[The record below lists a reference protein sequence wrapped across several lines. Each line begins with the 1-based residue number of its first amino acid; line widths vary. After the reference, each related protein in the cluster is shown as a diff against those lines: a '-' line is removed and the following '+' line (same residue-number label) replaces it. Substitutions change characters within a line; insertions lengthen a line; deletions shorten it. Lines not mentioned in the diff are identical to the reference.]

1 MTTYTDR
8 LKQQAAIQKAINDK
22 RALEDA
28 KRCQE
33 EAKRDC
39 ERKERLAREAELKCQ
54 EEARRDCADKERK
67 ALIEKGKEATK
78 QAEKTGAKRKP
89 FESIFEEIKVNPDYS
104 KTRSLDWFRSKIQA
118 LSDTHPAESGPLIAT
133 NRQRMTTNLLPG
145 SLVFFKY
152 DAKYKDTLPYWDKF
166 PLSFIFSMSSTG
178 FKGINFH
185 YLPYGLR
192 IKLYDKMNTIAGN
205 PSMPTLQIQQL
216 TWQLLSNVAKFP
228 EVRPAVKQYLYGH
241 IRSKFLQL
249 DLNDW
254 KTAIMLPC
262 EEFEGATQAEV
273 GRNSSIS
280 IAQIRNNRRNR

>member
-1 MTTYTDR
+1 MTYIER
-8 LKQQAAIQKAINDK
+8 LKQQALIQKAIADK
-22 RALEDA
+22 RALDDA

-39 ERKERLAREAELKCQ
+39 DRKERLAKEAERKCQ
-54 EEARRDCADKERK
+54 EEARRDCAEKELLK
-67 ALIEKGKEATK
+67 NKNVLGEKK
-78 QAEKTGAKRKP
+78 QPEKDSKKRTP
-89 FESIFEEIKVNPDYS
+89 FDSIFEEIKVNPGYS
-104 KTRSLDWFRSKIQA
+104 KTRSLEWFRTKINDLA
-118 LSDTHPAESGPLIAT
+118 DTHPAKSDPLIAT
-133 NRQRMTTNLLPG
+133 NRQRLTTNLLPG

-166 PLSFIFSMSSTG
+166 PLSFIFSMNSSG

-192 IKLYDKMNTIAGN
+192 IKLYDKMNMIAGN

-216 TWQLLSNVAKFP
+216 TWQLLSNVSRFP

-241 IRSKFLQL
+241 VRSKFLQL

-262 EEFEGATQAEV
+262 EEFEGATQGQV
-273 GRNSSIS
+273 GRNSVNS
-280 IAQIRNNRRNR
+280 IAQIRNGRRNR